1 MFYDNKIID
10 TVCGRKDDYTV
21 EHRSINAIIAVGMIV
36 AGIGAINNIIFELK
50 DPLIHTIIGFFCLS
64 ILYYIAR
71 VREKYWIAVYGTFFF
86 MLTFLSLNWFLNGG
100 TFGPTIYF
108 YFSVLVEFILI
119 TKKLKRVL
127 VVATIFINVL
137 ILFIVEYKYPA
148 YIIPYSNDV
157 QRTNDLYTAFIMN
170 VLLLYLIVRY
180 IYSSYRTAKEE
191 AEKIIEEKEV
201 LINNIVNM
209 AYYNMNT
216 NLPNRKMYEKYDILQ
231 KYGENLE
238 NTYIGVINIEN
249 YDAIVNNFSYDTG
262 TGYIESFGS
271 KLKANFENIGEVFHF
286 ETDKFV
292 IVFSAKDINIVK
304 YKMENMKNI
313 ILLKNIIL
321 YSELSIGLVKYESKY
336 SNMNLMKKAD
346 TARTNSKKNLSDFL
360 LFNEKMENYDI
371 EKMQILGELKEAIKK
386 GELELYFQPKVE
398 MSNSNK
404 LMGVEAL
411 IRWNHPVKGIIPPIK
426 FIPYLEETTLINEV
440 TKWVYETSLKK
451 IVSWQEKGL
460 NIKIAINISVTNL
473 CDKDFH
479 FYVEEMLKLYKVNPE
494 NIEFEITEGKSIE
507 HFESI
512 ILVLKKLKEIG
523 IKLSIDDFGTGYSS
537 LAYIK
542 RLPIDYIKI
551 DRMFI
556 KNINEDKNNQK
567 IVSAAISIAETFG
580 LKVVAEGIECNQEC
594 DVLKEMSCDIG
605 QGYLFAKPMSEKDF
619 MSWYEN
625 NKIS

>member
-10 TVCGRKDDYTV
+10 AVCGKKDEFSV
-21 EHRSINAIIAVGMIV
+21 EHRSINAIIAVGMIMV
-36 AGIGAINNIIFELK
+36 GIGSINNLIFSLK
-50 DPLIHTIIGFFCLS
+50 DPLIHSITGLLCFS
-64 ILYYIAR
+64 ILYYIGR
-71 VREKYWIAVYGTFFF
+71 IRENYWIAVYGTFFY
-86 MLTFLSLNWFLNGG
+86 MLSFLSLNWFINGG
-100 TFGPTIYF
+100 TFGPTVYF

-119 TKKLKRVL
+119 TPKLKRVL
-127 VVATIFINVL
+127 VVSAIFINVV
-137 ILFIVEYKYPA
+137 ILFIFEHKFPA
-148 YIIPYSNDV
+148 YIVPYNSDI
-157 QRTNDLYTAFIMN
+157 QRNYDLYSSFIMN
-170 VLLLYLIVRY
+170 VLLLYFIVVY

-191 AEKIIEEKEV
+191 AEKTIQEKEA
-201 LINNIVNM
+201 LIDNIVNM
-209 AYYNMNT
+209 AYYNINT
-216 NLPNRKMYEKYDILQ
+216 NLPNRKMYEKYDIRK
-231 KYGENLE
+231 KYEENLE

-262 TGYIESFGS
+262 IGYIESFGI

-286 ETDKFV
+286 ETHKFV

-336 SNMNLMKKAD
+336 SNMNLMKRAD
-346 TARTNSKKNLSDFL
+346 TARTHSKKKLSDFL
-360 LFNEKMENYDI
+360 IFNEEMENYDI

-386 GELELYFQPKVE
+386 GELELYFQPKVD
-398 MSNSNK
+398 MINSNN
-404 LMGVEAL
+404 LTGVEAL

-451 IVSWQEKGL
+451 IVSWQEKGV
-460 NIKIAINISVTNL
+460 NTKIAINISVTNL
-473 CDKDFH
+473 CDKEFH

-580 LKVVAEGIECNQEC
+580 LKVVAEGIECNKEW
-594 DVLKEMSCDIG
+594 DTLKVMSCDIG